1 MTLPMKTHIL
11 TLAAIAALTT
21 LAAADSP
28 DAILK
33 DYRTRAVQAT
43 QRLDETLNKQAAA
56 IITDLVRIGDT
67 AGAEAVTAQVKQK
80 TAGEPLTNIHA
91 AAATLFAQYDGARA
105 TAIKPVQ
112 AASIARLD
120 SLLKVAG
127 GPKMEAL
134 AEITKARAEIEAGKV
149 EEQMKGKNAFPLHWS
164 YHAAQDAPPVAI
176 MDIKIEGTW
185 TLTITASGKKEEGT
199 WKRGQK
205 PTIISLTYQGS
216 TWDMILDGKNA
227 TMYRPD
233 SGRRWLKSL

>member
-105 TAIKPVQ
+105 TAMKPVQ

-127 GPKMEAL
+127 GPKIEAL
-134 AEITKARAEIEAGKV
+134 AEITKARAEIETGKV
-149 EEQMKGKNAFPLHWS
+149 GATIDQFFVGKSWFTIAGSEYHFNKDGTGYRFNKLNYAEKVAFTWHQQPDGIVEVS
-164 YHAAQDAPPVAI
+164 QRKQPTDAPSPTYFRFENSKTAFQGDLV
-176 MDIKIEGTW
+176 TN
-185 TLTITASGKKEEGT
+185 ITTQLRK
-199 WKRGQK
+199 
-205 PTIISLTYQGS
+205 
-216 TWDMILDGKNA
+216 
-227 TMYRPD
+227 
-233 SGRRWLKSL
+233 